1 MSILKLLASDGF
13 LSVNKHLARIVGL
26 DAAVLLAELASA
38 YNYFEMTDRLTD
50 DGMFFETVEHIE
62 ENTTLSKYQQ
72 AKAVKA
78 LTDAGII
85 ETKKI
90 GIPAKRYFLIKEDK
104 ILQLLDHKKSKN
116 LTTGSEK
123 TSPQEVEKLD
133 RINKDNN
140 KSSNNKYKFMPPT
153 VEEVAEYCMERN
165 NGIDAEQFVD
175 FYASKGWKVGRDKMT
190 DWKASVRT
198 WERRHKQSRED
209 KRQQKKNDLDDY
221 YRMAYEFTES

>member
-1 MSILKLLASDGF
+1 VTVLEEAGVLYTEK
-13 LSVNKHLARIVGL
+13 RGL
-26 DAAVLLAELASA
+26 
-38 YNYFEMTDRLTD
+38 
-50 DGMFFETVEHIE
+50 
-62 ENTTLSKYQQ
+62 
-72 AKAVKA
+72 
-78 LTDAGII
+78 
-85 ETKKI
+85 
-90 GIPAKRYFLIKEDK
+90 PAKRYFGINEEK
-104 ILQLLDHKKSKN
+104 LLEVVDHKKSKN

-198 WERRHKQSRED
+198 WERRRKQSRED